1 MVERVVSLGGDDM
14 DELIALERLCF
25 AYHWTR
31 EQFAMGLERG
41 VYRVLGL
48 RCGGR
53 LAGYIAFSLVE
64 DEMEILNLAVH
75 PDHRRRGIGAALL
88 VRALDDCARQGIVK
102 SFLDVKA
109 SNGAAI
115 DLYRKFGYEQIGVR
129 KRYYPDTGDDALL
142 FRHDIR
148 RECDQKNQ

>member
-1 MVERVVSLGGDDM
+1 MDDLM
-14 DELIALERLCF
+14 HLEQLCF

-41 VYRVLGL
+41 VYRFLGV
-48 RCGGR
+48 RQHGR

-75 PDHRRRGIGAALL
+75 PEHRRCGIGAALL
-88 VRALDDCARQGIVK
+88 ARALEVCAKKGIAK

-109 SNGAAI
+109 SNVAAI

-142 FRHDIR
+142 FRHEINRNHDH
-148 RECDQKNQ
+148 KNQ

>member
-1 MVERVVSLGGDDM
+1 MDDRVVALGEGDM
-14 DELIALERLCF
+14 DELMALERLCF

-48 RCGGR
+48 RQGGR

-75 PDHRRRGIGAALL
+75 PDHRRCGIGAALL
-88 VRALDDCARQGIVK
+88 GRALDVCVTMGIAK

-109 SNGAAI
+109 SNVAAI
-115 DLYRKFGYEQIGVR
+115 DLYRKFGYEQIGIR

-148 RECDQKNQ
+148 RDPTQKKQ

>member
-1 MVERVVSLGGDDM
+1 MGERVVPLGESDM
-14 DELIALERLCF
+14 EELIELERLCF

-41 VYRVLGL
+41 VYRILGA
-48 RCGGR
+48 RCQGR
-53 LAGYIAFSLVE
+53 LAGYIAFSLIE

-75 PDHRRRGIGAALL
+75 PDFRRRGLGQSLLAGAFAI
-88 VRALDDCARQGIVK
+88 CAGKGIAK

-109 SNGAAI
+109 SNTAAI

-129 KRYYPDTGDDALL
+129 KGYYPDTREDALL
-142 FRHDIR
+142 FRHDFKR
-148 RECDQKNQ
+148 N

>member
-1 MVERVVSLGGDDM
+1 MVERVVALGESDM
-14 DELIALERLCF
+14 DELMRLERLCF

-41 VYRVLGL
+41 VYRVLGM
-48 RCGGR
+48 RQGGR

-75 PDHRRRGIGAALL
+75 PEHRRCGIGAALL
-88 VRALDDCARQGIVK
+88 ARALEVCAKKGVAK

-109 SNGAAI
+109 SNVAAI
-115 DLYRKFGYEQIGVR
+115 DLYLKFGYEQIGVR

-142 FRHDIR
+142 FRHEIR
-148 RECDQKNQ
+148 RDYDQKNQ